1 MRRARGFTL
10 VSAVF
15 LTVVLVALG
24 VSLMTLSSVQHTTSA
39 QQVQAARAGYAVRA
53 GIEWAVAQAATPA
66 GCPAGPTSFTPGG
79 SLHSFTVTVTCAQAT
94 HDVAGAAQPYYV
106 VDVTAQSGA
115 YGSPDYVQRRGQAK
129 VAP

>member
-1 MRRARGFTL
+1 MTRERGFTL

-39 QQVQAARAGYAVRA
+39 QQIQAARAGYAVRT
-53 GIEWAVAQAATPA
+53 GVEWAIWMAANGG
-66 GCPAGPTSFTPGG
+66 GCPGGPTTFSPGG
-79 SLHSFTVTVTCAQAT
+79 TLASFTVSVTCLAAT
-94 HDVAGAAQPYYV
+94 HDVADGSQAYYV
-106 VDVTAQSGA
+106 VNVTAQSGT
-115 YGSPDYVQRRGQAK
+115 YGLPDYVQRRSQVK